1 MRRRIATVFLAIV
14 VGVAAV
20 VTFTGAA
27 GSDPP
32 DSSPGLRPP
41 DWLLQAWEAN
51 KEELIAQDQIQI
63 PEPDFKGPPPPQFDS
78 WEEYTDFLAEVYDS
92 DVVAVDGAGR
102 PDVIVLD
109 TVTEGCLVEVV
120 LGENVQPE
128 IVRVETECEAGPPVP
143 QLPR

>member
-32 DSSPGLRPP
+32 DSSPGFRPP

-51 KEELIAQDQIQI
+51 KEELIAQDEI
-63 PEPDFKGPPPPQFDS
+63 PAPDFEGSPPPQFDS
-78 WEEYTDFLAEVYDS
+78 WEEYTEFLTDVYNNG
-92 DVVAVDGAGR
+92 GATGR
-102 PDVIVLD
+102 ADVIFLD

-120 LGENVQPE
+120 SSDNVHPE